1 MVLSTAAS
9 RPHERK
15 KVKYLFAAILFA
27 STVAGFGAANAA
39 DGCGPAFHR
48 NREGICRPNREV
60 IVVERPGFVVG
71 RPAEVIVVPRDRGCP
86 RGFFWRNGRCRPL

>member
-1 MVLSTAAS
+1 M
-9 RPHERK
+9 
-15 KVKYLFAAILFA
+15 KYLFAAVLFT

-60 IVVERPGFVVG
+60 IVVERPGVVVE

-86 RGFFWRNGRCRPL
+86 RGFFWRDGRCRPL